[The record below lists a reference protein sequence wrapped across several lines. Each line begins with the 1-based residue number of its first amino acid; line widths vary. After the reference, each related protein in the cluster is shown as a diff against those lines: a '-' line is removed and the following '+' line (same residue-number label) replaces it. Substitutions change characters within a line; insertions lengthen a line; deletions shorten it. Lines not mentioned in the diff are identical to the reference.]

1 MKIIH
6 VILGKANPNRMN
18 GVNKVVHNLATQQ
31 QKDGLHAFIFGI
43 TNSENK
49 QEEEKVDRNYNLLL
63 FKRNKYSI
71 DSKLKQEI
79 LKFSSSNTIFH
90 IHGGFIIDFYFLSIF
105 LKRHNYKYIFTT
117 HGCYNKEAMKKNK
130 FIKNIFFKL
139 IDKKILRNSWKVQFL
154 GKSEFNHIDT
164 LTKNINKILIP
175 NGQNL
180 DDLKFDYKN
189 IRENEQLI
197 FGFVGRIDKHAKGL
211 DLLFEAFKQYKKQNG
226 VGKLWIIGDGADLNY
241 LKEFTKNNN
250 MTDSIVFFGSK
261 FDKEKLNIIKNM
273 DIFIH
278 TSRFEGFPMAV
289 LEALGLEVPVI
300 ISNETNVG
308 EYIKKYNAGIV
319 LDKNNS
325 HNICRA
331 LLKIDNFEI
340 QNFKENINLMMTT
353 EFNWSKISKKI
364 ME

>member
-117 HGCYNKEAMKKNK
+117 HGCYNKEAMKKN
-130 FIKNIFFKL
+130 FFKKYL
-139 IDKKILRNSWKVQFL
+139 FFKIFDKYILRKAWKVQFL
-154 GKSEFNHIDT
+154 GKSEFIHIDN
-164 LTKNINKILIP
+164 LVKNINKVIIP
-175 NGQNL
+175 NGQ
-180 DDLKFDYKN
+180 DLNELEFEYKN
-189 IRENEQLI
+189 LKEKDLI
-197 FGFVGRIDKHAKGL
+197 FGFVGRIDKFHKGL
-211 DLLFEAFKQYKKQNG
+211 DLLIKAYKIYKDQNG
-226 VGKLWIIGDGADLNY
+226 KGKLWIIGEGKDLEY
-241 LKEFTKNNN
+241 LKDYTKKNNLQN
-250 MTDSIVFFGSK
+250 FVTFFGSK
-261 FDKEKLNIIKNM
+261 FGSEKLNLMKNM
-273 DIFIH
+273 DVFIH
-278 TSRFEGFPMAV
+278 TSRFEGFPMAI
-289 LEALGLEVPVI
+289 LEAFGLNIPVL
-300 ISNETNVG
+300 ISDETNVG
-308 EYIKKYNAGIV
+308 EYVIKYNVGV
-319 LDKNNS
+319 
-325 HNICRA
+325 
-331 LLKIDNFEI
+331 LLKKNDPNEI
-340 QNFKENINLMMTT
+340 AKEMLNLNKEIINQWKENIPNMVSKEFMWT
-353 EFNWSKISKKI
+353 EISKRI
-364 ME
+364 IE